1 VSSIK
6 FFFPGQEIFNCNRG
20 KGSKFR
26 SLKYFYLFGNIDLL
40 YFIGP
45 AFDQKFVDPI
55 SGLLNNVKDNRLLL
69 AGADDLLYFFNNVV
83 NVVPS
88 NAGDGFE
95 LIFKRS
101 KRVLFGILEHE
112 VDLVLHRVALERFAQ
127 DIELVGSCLF
137 DYLELIEIDILQ
149 SCELILL

>member
-1 VSSIK
+1 M
-6 FFFPGQEIFNCNRG
+6 
-20 KGSKFR
+20 
-26 SLKYFYLFGNIDLL
+26 
-40 YFIGP
+40 
-45 AFDQKFVDPI
+45 DPI